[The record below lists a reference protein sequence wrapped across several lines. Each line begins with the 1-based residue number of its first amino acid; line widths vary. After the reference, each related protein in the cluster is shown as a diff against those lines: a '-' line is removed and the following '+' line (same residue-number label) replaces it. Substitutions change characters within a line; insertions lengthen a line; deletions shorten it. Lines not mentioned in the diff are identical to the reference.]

1 MDALLKQLPRLGPLL
16 GTAGAGAEAA
26 ASAPVAAGEGRA
38 LFLRLLAQLLVLAPQ
53 RTLAPTG
60 AAFKFILRSYIGIL
74 GLRCALH
81 VLID

>member
-16 GTAGAGAEAA
+16 GTAGAGSAG
-26 ASAPVAAGEGRA
+26 SAPVAAGEGRA

-60 AAFKFILRSYIGIL
+60 AAYKFILRSYIGIL
-74 GLRCALH
+74 GFRCAFD
-81 VLID
+81 VLND

>member
-16 GTAGAGAEAA
+16 GTARAGSAG
-26 ASAPVAAGEGRA
+26 SAPAATREGPA

-60 AAFKFILRSYIGIL
+60 AAFNFILKSYIGIL
-74 GLRCALH
+74 GLRCVSDVAH
-81 VLID
+81 E